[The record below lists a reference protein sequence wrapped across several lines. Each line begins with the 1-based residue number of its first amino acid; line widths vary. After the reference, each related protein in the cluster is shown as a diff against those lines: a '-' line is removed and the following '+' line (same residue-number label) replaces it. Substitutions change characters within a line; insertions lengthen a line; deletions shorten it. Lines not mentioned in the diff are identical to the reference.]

1 MALVKKEAY
10 FKSSNGINLIRTL
23 IWEDDELTPIGIVQ
37 LTHGMAEH
45 IARYDA
51 FAKFLASNGFV
62 VCGHDHLGHGK
73 SITERAEI
81 GFMGEENGDKRLVD
95 DMHILTKIMKKRN
108 PNLPYFLFGH
118 SMGSFCARV
127 YGAHF
132 GNELNGLILCGTGD
146 LPDIINA
153 AVDGIDYL
161 VAKYGATNRIDKVG
175 EIMNKGFS
183 MMSDDK
189 GNPLAWL
196 SLNAENR
203 LAYSNDELCGFTYTL
218 AGYRDIYNLMREACD
233 TAWAERLPDGLP
245 VMVISG
251 AKDPVGMNGKGVLA
265 VADQLVMA
273 GYEPTTILYPTMR
286 HEILN
291 EDDRDV
297 VYNDVLAFL
306 QSTYRNTTII

>member
-1 MALVKKEAY
+1 MALVRKEAY
-10 FKSSNGINLIRTL
+10 FNSSNGLNKIRTF

-45 IARYDA
+45 IARYDD
-51 FAKFLASNGFV
+51 FARFLASNGFV
-62 VCGHDHLGHGK
+62 VCGNDHLGHGK
-73 SITERAEI
+73 SIDERSQI
-81 GFMGEENGDKRLVD
+81 GYMGEENGDKRLVD

-108 PNLPYFLFGH
+108 PDIPYFLFGH

-127 YGAHF
+127 YATHF
-132 GNELNGLILCGTGD
+132 GDELDGVILCGTGD
-146 LPDIINA
+146 LPSIINA
-153 AVDGIDYL
+153 AVDGIDML
-161 VAKYGATNRIDKVG
+161 VAKYGTTRRIDGVG
-175 EIMNKGFS
+175 DMMNKGFS
-183 MMSDDK
+183 MLGDDK

-196 SLNAENR
+196 SENADNR

-233 TAWAERLPDGLP
+233 ELWAYRLPEGLD

-265 VADQLVMA
+265 VADQLAAA
-273 GYEPTTILYPTMR
+273 GFEPTTILYPGMR

-291 EDDRDV
+291 ETEKEV
-297 VYNDVLAFL
+297 VYNDVLKFL
-306 QSTYRNTTII
+306 QSTYMKGV

>member
-1 MALVKKEAY
+1 MALVRKEAY
-10 FKSSNGINLIRTL
+10 FNSSNGENLIRTL

-45 IARYDA
+45 IARYDD
-51 FAKFLASNGFV
+51 FARFLASNGFV
-62 VCGHDHLGHGK
+62 VCGNDHLGHGK
-73 SITERAEI
+73 SITERSQI
-81 GFMGEENGDKRLVD
+81 GYMGEQNGDKRLVD

-108 PNLPYFLFGH
+108 PDIPYFLFGH

-127 YGAHF
+127 YGSHF
-132 GNELNGLILCGTGD
+132 GYELDGMILCGTGS
-146 LPDIINA
+146 LPEIINA
-153 AVDGIDYL
+153 ATDVIDML
-161 VAKYGATNRIDKVG
+161 IEKYGTQRRVNKMG
-175 EIMNKGFS
+175 ELMNKGFA
-183 MMSDDK
+183 MMGDDK
-189 GNPLAWL
+189 ENPLSWL
-196 SLNAENR
+196 SVNPENR

-233 TAWAERLPDGLP
+233 SAWAERLPENLP

-273 GYEPTTILYPTMR
+273 GNEPTTILYPTMR

-291 EDDRDV
+291 EEDNDV
-297 VYNDVLAFL
+297 VYNDVLKFL
-306 QSTYRNTTII
+306 LSIYTKEA

>member
-10 FKSSNGINLIRTL
+10 FRSSNGINLIRTL

-51 FAKFLASNGFV
+51 FARFLAANGFV
-62 VCGHDHLGHGK
+62 VCGNDHLGHGK
-73 SITERAEI
+73 SITERAQI
-81 GFMGEENGDKRLVD
+81 GYMGEENGDKRLVD

-108 PNLPYFLFGH
+108 PELPYFLFGH

-127 YGAHF
+127 YGSHF
-132 GNELNGLILCGTGD
+132 GYELDGVILCGTGD

-153 AVDGIDYL
+153 AADGMDYL
-161 VAKYGATNRIDKVG
+161 VAKYGSTNRVEKVA

-183 MMSDDK
+183 MMSDEKD
-189 GNPLAWL
+189 NPLAWL

-233 TAWAERLPDGLP
+233 PAWAERLPDGLP

-291 EDDRDV
+291 EDDCDV